1 MMAMTG
7 RFGDQTSL
15 DSYLTTLDS
24 FSIEDEDGE
33 LEAEEGVE
41 EETMGPEAV
50 ERAERAEESEVEA
63 GRCGLCGEPD
73 GPLSFKRLR
82 LHARALCLKG
92 DRWVAVAG
100 IDHVYHKCRMGLI
113 DNLKPLKRLHDH
125 YI

>member
-1 MMAMTG
+1 MGVWMDGPPLSSLTSSC
-7 RFGDQTSL
+7 RSRGDTQW
-15 DSYLTTLDS
+15 
-24 FSIEDEDGE
+24 
-33 LEAEEGVE
+33 
-41 EETMGPEAV
+41 
-50 ERAERAEESEVEA
+50 
-63 GRCGLCGEPD
+63 PD

-113 DNLKPLKRLHDH
+113 DNPKPLKRLHDH